1 MSLLSRVSKLEV
13 RVFAHSTED
22 VDKVV
27 KAALNVFPRDVGE
40 VRFRRRVVS
49 GQYGDSIT
57 ILRAEVRG
65 SKARKALRRLIQSL
79 DKDDLNRLLSE
90 VPLRVDE
97 AGNLYVRLDKQEAYL
112 GRLRLAESDPI
123 RLKFSFKVGV
133 DESVVEVVEEALEE
147 LCSERGGEG

>member
-1 MSLLSRVSKLEV
+1 MGRVYRLEV
-13 RVFAHSTED
+13 RVYAHSTED
-22 VDKVV
+22 PERVV
-27 KAALNVFPRDVGE
+27 RAVLNVFPEDVGE
-40 VRFRRRVVS
+40 VRFRRRTVS

-133 DESVVEVVEEALEE
+133 DEGVVEVVEEALEE

>member
-1 MSLLSRVSKLEV
+1 M
-13 RVFAHSTED
+13 FAHSTED

-27 KAALNVFPRDVGE
+27 KAALNVFSRDVGE
-40 VRFRRRVVS
+40 VRFRSRVVG

-65 SKARKALRRLIQSL
+65 SKAREALSRLIQSL
-79 DKDDLNRLLSE
+79 DKADLNRLLSE

-97 AGNLYVRLDKQEAYL
+97 AGILYVRLDKQEAYL

-123 RLKFSFKVGV
+123 RLKFSFKLGV
-133 DESVVEVVEEALEE
+133 DESVEEVLEA